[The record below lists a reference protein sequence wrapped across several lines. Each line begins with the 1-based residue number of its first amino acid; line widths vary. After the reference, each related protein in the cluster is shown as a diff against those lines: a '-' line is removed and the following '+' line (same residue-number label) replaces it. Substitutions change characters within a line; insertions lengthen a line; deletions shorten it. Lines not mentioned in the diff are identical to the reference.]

1 MKAIIGSEALAAG
14 TLTRGQ
20 LRSRYDRVLSDVY
33 LPKAGNRTV
42 SDLAEAGWLW
52 SGRSG
57 IVTGAGA
64 AALHGVRWVDLHAPV
79 EVITTRR
86 SSDPRL
92 ITRNLRYH
100 DDEVVRLK
108 SGMLVA
114 TPARTALD
122 IARYM
127 PLEDAVQHLDGLA
140 AATDVSRIEI
150 ATLVQRYRRAANIG
164 QSRRALRLMDGGSG
178 SPYESSLRLAMINAG
193 FPRPATAIRV
203 SEGMTTV
210 VVALGWEQQR
220 IGLSCAVVE
229 GPSGPIWHQLT
240 RDNFLQ
246 LQGWIN
252 LHVSQRPSLRSTVDR
267 VSEAFRVQR
276 RRGL

>member
-1 MKAIIGSEALAAG
+1 MKAIIGSAALAAG

-20 LRSRYDRVLSDVY
+20 LRARYDRVLTDVY
-33 LPKAGNRTV
+33 LPKKGDRTV
-42 SDLAEAGWLW
+42 TDYAEAAWLW
-52 SGRSG
+52 SGGSG
-57 IVTGAGA
+57 IVTGATA
-64 AALHGVRWVDLHAPV
+64 AALHGVRWIEPSAPI
-79 EVITTRR
+79 ELITARR
-86 SSDPRL
+86 SLDPRL
-92 ITRNLRYH
+92 ITRKVRH
-100 DDEVVRLK
+100 HADEVVTST

-122 IARYM
+122 IARHM
-127 PLEDAVQHLDGLA
+127 SLEDAVQHLDALA

-150 ATLVQRYRRAANIG
+150 ATLARRYRRAANIS
-164 QSRRALRLMDGGSG
+164 QSRYALRLMDGGSG
-178 SPYESSLRLAMINAG
+178 SRYESSLRLAMINAG

-252 LHVSQRPSLRSTVDR
+252 LHVSPRLSLRSTVYR